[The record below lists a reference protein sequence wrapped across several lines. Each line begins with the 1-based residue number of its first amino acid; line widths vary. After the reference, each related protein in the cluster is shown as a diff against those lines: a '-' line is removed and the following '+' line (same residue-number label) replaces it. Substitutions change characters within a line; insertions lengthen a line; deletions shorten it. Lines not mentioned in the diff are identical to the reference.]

1 MNILFV
7 HNVGDL
13 YGASRSL
20 LRLSGALAKDGHR
33 VHVILPEPGPLAEA
47 LQERG
52 AEVVMQPGLTMI
64 TRQNSRT
71 LSGLLRLALGLV
83 PSVMAICS
91 VIRRANVQLVHT
103 NTALILSPGLAAL
116 LSRRPHIW
124 HIREFF
130 TDYPR
135 LWPYHQVLMKAL
147 SARVI
152 AVSEAVAQQFRSP
165 SGISVIPNGFP
176 REEFDSVP
184 PEHGD
189 IFRKRFGFQQEV
201 LVAVVGRIKW
211 RRKGQEVLV
220 AAASLIR
227 DQFPNVRFVLIGS
240 PFPGNEEHLVRLQDL
255 IRELNLADRVTI
267 TGDIADIKGAYRGID
282 ISVLTSVDPEPF
294 GGVVIEAMAMGK
306 PVIGTRIGGTT
317 EQIAD
322 GVTGLLVA
330 PGDAEQLADALRKL
344 IAAPDLREAMGRCGR
359 SRFLERFEFAPFYAR
374 ITELYRQL
382 VTGGAIA

>member
-7 HNVGDL
+7 HNVSDL

-20 LRLSGALAKDGHR
+20 LRLSGALVRDGHR
-33 VHVILPEPGPLAEA
+33 VYVILPEPGPLAEA
-47 LQERG
+47 LRDCG
-52 AEVVMQPGLTMI
+52 AEVTVQPGLTMI

-71 LSGLLRLALGLV
+71 LSGLVRLAMGLL
-83 PSVMAICS
+83 PSVMEIWA
-91 VIRRANVQLVHT
+91 VIRRAKVQLVHT

-116 LSRRPHIW
+116 LARRPHIW

-165 SGISVIPNGFP
+165 SGVSVIPNGFP

-184 PEHGD
+184 LERGD
-189 IFRKRFGFQQEV
+189 DFRKRFGFQQEV

-220 AAASLIR
+220 AAAALLR
-227 DQFPNVRFVLIGS
+227 DQFPNARFLLIGS
-240 PFPGNEEHLVRLQDL
+240 PFPGNEEHLVRLQELIQDL
-255 IRELNLADRVTI
+255 KLADRVTI
-267 TGDIADIKGAYRGID
+267 TGDVSDIKGAYRGID

-344 IAAPDLREAMGRCGR
+344 LTAAELREAMGRSGR
-359 SRFLERFEFAPFYAR
+359 SRFLERFEFAPFYGR
-374 ITELYRQL
+374 IIELYRQL
-382 VTGGAIA
+382 VSGGAIA